1 MKNYCAKQCA
11 LGLLMILSLA
21 ACSSGGRYA
30 DIDAFMAEVE
40 AKPKGQIAPL
50 PEFEPYQPFTY
61 SSSNRRSPFEA
72 PVIIPKKKKGPIK
85 NVGVKPPVNHVK
97 EYLERFTLA
106 SLMMVGTLSQEED
119 TWALIED
126 SQGGVHRVQVGDYL
140 GTSWGRIEEIT
151 PSRIDLT
158 EIVSDGS
165 DGWLMRPR
173 SLELKGD

>member
-1 MKNYCAKQCA
+1 MKNYSVKHSA
-11 LGLLMILSLA
+11 LGILVILGLA
-21 ACSSGGRYA
+21 GCDDTGRYA

-50 PEFEPYQPFTY
+50 PEFEPYQAFTY

-72 PVIIPKKKKGPIK
+72 PVIVQKAAAQDPADD
-85 NVGVKPPVNHVK
+85 VKPPANHVK
-97 EYLERFTLA
+97 EYLERFNLA
-106 SLMMVGTLSQEED
+106 ALSMVGTLSQEES

-126 SQGGVHRVQVGDYL
+126 SQGGVHRVQVGDYM
-140 GTSWGRIEEIT
+140 GASWGRVDTIT

-158 EIVSDGS
+158 EIVSNGS

-173 SLELKGD
+173 SLELRND